1 MTGRR
6 ARERMRKEIEREL
19 SAIIE
24 FETRDPV
31 IKDAFPTLM
40 EIRLSVDARHA
51 KVYVSFAAPPE
62 DKTTVIAAFQRDR
75 GFFRSELAK
84 RLVLRYTPELHFVL
98 DETVEWMLKI
108 DRLLNDEDDEQQP
121 D

>member
-6 ARERMRKEIEREL
+6 ARERLREMIKREL
-19 SAIIE
+19 SAIVE
-24 FETRDPV
+24 FEARDPV
-31 IKDAFPTLM
+31 IRDAFPTVM
-40 EIRLSVDARHA
+40 DIRLSDDARHA
-51 KVYVSFAAPPE
+51 KVYVSFAAAQPE
-62 DKTTVIAAFQRDR
+62 REEVVSAFQRDR

-84 RLVLRYTPELHFVL
+84 RLMLRYTPELHFIL

-108 DRLLNDEDDEQQP
+108 DRLLKDEDDEHQ